1 MTEKINGQGFRPSDT
16 ASTRRAEAAKPTSGQ
31 SKRAGS
37 AEPAAAAGD
46 RVPAGDTVNI
56 TSSGLLMSKLEE
68 IVQRAP
74 VVDEKRVA
82 AIKDAIAAGKYVVDD
97 RRIAD
102 ALLKFER
109 DVLG

>member
-1 MTEKINGQGFRPSDT
+1 
-16 ASTRRAEAAKPTSGQ
+16 
-31 SKRAGS
+31 
-37 AEPAAAAGD
+37 
-46 RVPAGDTVNI
+46 
-56 TSSGLLMSKLEE
+56 MSKLEE

-74 VVDEKRVA
+74 IVDENRVA
-82 AIKDAIAAGKYVVDD
+82 ALKDAIATGKYEVDD

>member
-16 ASTRRAEAAKPTSGQ
+16 ASTRRAETAKPASGQ
-31 SKRAGS
+31 GKS
-37 AEPAAAAGD
+37 AATANPSAA
-46 RVPAGDTVNI
+46 AGDTVNI

-68 IVQRAP
+68 IVQRTP
-74 VVDEKRVA
+74 VVDTERVA
-82 AIKDAIAAGKYVVDD
+82 ALKDAIASGTYEVDD
-97 RRIAD
+97 RRVAE